1 MKEFFWSLE
10 DRHVTYV
17 EENKIGGWGGQAALR
32 GSRKSSQQETCE
44 HVQEQLEHS
53 WSTAGAQLV
62 KAWTCQYTCRA
73 PGHS

>member
-1 MKEFFWSLE
+1 MKEFFWSLG

-17 EENKIGGWGGQAALR
+17 EENKILGVGQAALR

-53 WSTAGAQLV
+53 WSTAGQGLDLPVHLQSSRTFLA
-62 KAWTCQYTCRA
+62 K
-73 PGHS
+73 G